1 MDHAPLTD
9 CESVNDVWSMSMIPM
24 VSDVKVSRRERYA
37 ALTCQAVLD
46 AAKTLFVTNG
56 FDATSVDEIA
66 RKAQASKGAVY
77 HHFPDKQA
85 IFTELFRSSQQAI
98 IATVAEA
105 MPTDSDEPWDK
116 MRTAMRLFLHS
127 YVADREALALLRQ
140 VVSVLGWN
148 RVRELNEQQ
157 TLPFLRT
164 TLDGLIANGHA
175 RAVPVKATV
184 DIYFSMFYNAVLY
197 ITDATDPH
205 AAADEAEAV
214 IACALDGLQASSN

>member
-1 MDHAPLTD
+1 
-9 CESVNDVWSMSMIPM
+9 M

-98 IATVAEA
+98 IAKVAEA
-105 MPTDSDEPWDK
+105 MPADSDEPWDK
-116 MRTAMRLFLHS
+116 MRTAMQAVSAQLCRRPRSAGIAAPGGQRLGLES
-127 YVADREALALLRQ
+127 SARAQRAADAA
-140 VVSVLGWN
+140 V
-148 RVRELNEQQ
+148 
-157 TLPFLRT
+157 P
-164 TLDGLIANGHA
+164 AHHA
-175 RAVPVKATV
+175 RRP
-184 DIYFSMFYNAVLY
+184 DR
-197 ITDATDPH
+197 
-205 AAADEAEAV
+205 
-214 IACALDGLQASSN
+214 